1 MNKGYSKLSSIT
13 GGFTVVELLVAI
25 TLFIVVVSIATGTFI
40 QALRTQR
47 STVSLLAVNSNI
59 SLALEQISREIRTG
73 RSFSVS
79 GGALNF
85 TNAKNQ
91 SVFYRLNGQALERVV
106 DGAAGLITSSNVAVA
121 KLDFILSGES
131 SIDGLPTKITVVL
144 RVGAPGTI
152 GSPVNLQ
159 TTISSRILEG

>member
-1 MNKGYSKLSSIT
+1 MKN
-13 GGFTVVELLVAI
+13 GFTVVELLVAI

-47 STVSLLAVNSNI
+47 STVALIAVNSNAG
-59 SLALEQISREIRTG
+59 LALEQISREIRTG
-73 RSFSVS
+73 RNFSVS

-91 SVFYRLNGQALERVV
+91 SVSYRLNDQALERVA

-131 SIDGLPTKITVVL
+131 FTDGLPTKITVVL
-144 RVGAPGTI
+144 AVGASGTAGNPI
-152 GSPVNLQ
+152 NLQ